1 LFVERKGERMRANGN
16 GDDEHKTRPS
26 ADEATAMLGAL
37 LGQMLDRLV
46 AAHAGAPTPLLERI
60 DRRCGRQGCA

>member
-1 LFVERKGERMRANGN
+1 MRANGN